1 MMEAVVDRFD
11 TSDRADLVGVYDVL
25 IGNPTCLED
34 SGAAVDAYQAAEWLS
49 LLSITT
55 WPISDGRES

>member
-11 TSDRADLVGVYDVL
+11 TSDQADLVGVYDVL

-49 LLSITT
+49 LLSIT
-55 WPISDGRES
+55 I